1 VVICLERGADS
12 LRMVQVMPLPSKNPV
27 IFSPISFQNGL
38 PFWYRLTKVVL
49 EKRPLY
55 RCSNT
60 CSSSNHCQLKM
71 SLFCNFLMVCEMPH
85 ESLCV
90 LCEVVA
96 VRGCCVDEYYM
107 SSVRQIDTLLTA
119 ATQSILLQITW
130 SEAFKVCGA
139 IVRPVISHC

>member
-1 VVICLERGADS
+1 
-12 LRMVQVMPLPSKNPV
+12 
-27 IFSPISFQNGL
+27 
-38 PFWYRLTKVVL
+38 
-49 EKRPLY
+49 
-55 RCSNT
+55 
-60 CSSSNHCQLKM
+60 
-71 SLFCNFLMVCEMPH
+71 MVCEMPH

-130 SEAFKVCGA
+130 SEAFKVCCA
-139 IVRPVISHC
+139 IVRPVICHC